1 MDRWIGVERK
11 LCELLDLLISSFIFL
26 LRLSNVTDDDGDL
39 KMKAE
44 DLLRANGSSS
54 NYDND
59 VDRDDDGK

>member
-11 LCELLDLLISSFIFL
+11 LCELLDLLISSFIFP

-39 KMKAE
+39 KMKEE

>member
-39 KMKAE
+39 KMKEE

>member
-11 LCELLDLLISSFIFL
+11 LCELLDLLISSFIFP